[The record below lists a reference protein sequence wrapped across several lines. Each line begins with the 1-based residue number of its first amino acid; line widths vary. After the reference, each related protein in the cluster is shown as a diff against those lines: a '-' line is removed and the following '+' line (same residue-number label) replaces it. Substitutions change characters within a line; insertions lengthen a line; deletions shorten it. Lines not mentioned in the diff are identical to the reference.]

1 MKRLLIISGWAHST
15 HVIEP
20 IGKRFAHECKVELL
34 SGAEALQLTRLPEAD
49 AILTGSMGGLLA
61 FERLPSSCE
70 KVVILSGTA
79 CFCKKEGYTYG
90 TAERILDRMIAQLE
104 QDPTSLLDAF
114 FCNVH
119 APQKPSRQNR
129 PHPPTDLNALR
140 EGLLYLR
147 DTDLRTL
154 IPSLHLPVLLMHGTA
169 DKIIPVEAA
178 HWLDQHLPE
187 SQLITL
193 EGLGHALA
201 AHAFEQ
207 TMQAAEH
214 FLV

>member
-15 HVIEP
+15 HAIEP
-20 IGKRFAHECKVELL
+20 IGKRFAHQYKVELL
-34 SGAEALQLTRLPEAD
+34 SGAEALQRTRLPEAD

-61 FERLPSSCE
+61 FERLPLSCE
-70 KVVILSGTA
+70 KLILLSGTA
-79 CFCKKEGYTYG
+79 CFCKKEDYTHG
-90 TAERILDRMIAQLE
+90 TAERILDRMIDQLE
-104 QDPTSLLDAF
+104 KDPATLLDAF
-114 FCNVH
+114 FSNVH

-129 PHPPTDLNALR
+129 PHPPTDLHALR
-140 EGLLYLR
+140 EGLRYLR

-154 IPSLHLPVLLMHGTA
+154 IPSLNLPVLLMHGTA
-169 DKIIPVEAA
+169 DQIIPVDAA

-187 SQLITL
+187 SQLITY

>member
-15 HVIEP
+15 HAIEP
-20 IGKRFAHECKVELL
+20 IGKRFDHQFKVELL
-34 SGAEALQLTRLPEAD
+34 SGADALQRPHLPEAD

-79 CFCKKEGYTYG
+79 CFCKKEGYTCG

-104 QDPTSLLDAF
+104 QDPTSLLNAF
-114 FCNVH
+114 FSNVH

-129 PHPPTDLNALR
+129 LHPPNDFNALR

-147 DTDLRTL
+147 DTDLRSL
-154 IPSLHLPVLLMHGTA
+154 IPSLQLPVLLMHGTA
-169 DKIIPVEAA
+169 DQIIPVEAA

-187 SQLITL
+187 SQLITH

-214 FLV
+214 FLA

>member
-1 MKRLLIISGWAHST
+1 
-15 HVIEP
+15 
-20 IGKRFAHECKVELL
+20 
-34 SGAEALQLTRLPEAD
+34 
-49 AILTGSMGGLLA
+49 MGGLLA

-70 KVVILSGTA
+70 KVVLLSGTA
-79 CFCKKEGYTYG
+79 CFCKKESYTYG

-114 FCNVH
+114 FSNVH

-129 PHPPTDLNALR
+129 PHPPTDLNVLR

-147 DTDLRTL
+147 DTDLRSL
-154 IPSLHLPVLLMHGTA
+154 IPSLQLPVLLMHGIA
-169 DKIIPVEAA
+169 DQIIPVDAA

-187 SQLITL
+187 SQLITY

-214 FLV
+214 FWFEIANVGYAKSICASA

>member
-15 HVIEP
+15 HAIEP
-20 IGKRFAHECKVELL
+20 IGKHFAQQCKVELL
-34 SGAEALQLTRLPEAD
+34 SGADALQRPNLPKAD

-61 FERLPSSCE
+61 FERLPPTC
-70 KVVILSGTA
+70 KKIVLLSGTA
-79 CFCKKEGYTYG
+79 CFCKKEDYTHG
-90 TAERILDRMIAQLE
+90 TAERILDRMINQLE
-104 QDPTSLLDAF
+104 KDPATILDAF

-129 PHPPTDLNALR
+129 PHPPTDLHALR
-140 EGLLYLR
+140 EGLRYLR
-147 DTDLRTL
+147 DTDLRSR

-169 DKIIPVEAA
+169 DQIIPVDAA

-187 SQLITL
+187 SQLITY

>member
-15 HVIEP
+15 HAIEF
-20 IGKRFAHECKVELL
+20 IGKRFAHQCKVELL
-34 SGAEALQLTRLPEAD
+34 SGAEALQRTRLPEAD

-61 FERLPSSCE
+61 FERLPSSCK
-70 KVVILSGTA
+70 KVVLLSGTA
-79 CFCKKEGYTYG
+79 CFCKKEDYTHG
-90 TAERILDRMIAQLE
+90 TAERILDRMIDQLE
-104 QDPTSLLDAF
+104 KNPTALLDAF
-114 FCNVH
+114 FSNVH
-119 APQKPSRQNR
+119 FPQKPSRQNKQ
-129 PHPPTDLNALR
+129 HPATDLHALR

-147 DTDLRTL
+147 NTDLRHI
-154 IPSLHLPVLLMHGTA
+154 IPSIQLPVLLMHGTA
-169 DKIIPVEAA
+169 DQIIPVDAA

-187 SQLITL
+187 SQIITY

-207 TMQAAEH
+207 TMQAVEH

>member
-114 FCNVH
+114 FAMCTPHKNLAGKIDRIRPPILTPYERVYSIYATPIC
-119 APQKPSRQNR
+119 APSS
-129 PHPPTDLNALR
+129 PHYTYP
-140 EGLLYLR
+140 
-147 DTDLRTL
+147 
-154 IPSLHLPVLLMHGTA
+154 
-169 DKIIPVEAA
+169 
-178 HWLDQHLPE
+178 
-187 SQLITL
+187 
-193 EGLGHALA
+193 
-201 AHAFEQ
+201 FC
-207 TMQAAEH
+207 
-214 FLV
+214 

>member
-1 MKRLLIISGWAHST
+1 MKRLLIISGWAHSK
-15 HVIEP
+15 HAIEP
-20 IGKRFAHECKVELL
+20 IGKRFDHQFKVELL
-34 SGAEALQLTRLPEAD
+34 SGADALQRPHLPEAD

-70 KVVILSGTA
+70 KVVLLSGTA
-79 CFCKKEGYTYG
+79 CFCKKEGYTCG

-114 FCNVH
+114 FSNVH

-129 PHPPTDLNALR
+129 LYPPTDFNALR

-147 DTDLRTL
+147 DTDLRSL
-154 IPSLHLPVLLMHGTA
+154 IPSLQLPVLLMHGIA
-169 DKIIPVEAA
+169 DQIIPVDAA

-187 SQLITL
+187 SQLITY
-193 EGLGHALA
+193 ESLGHALA

>member
-15 HVIEP
+15 HAIEP
-20 IGKRFAHECKVELL
+20 IGKRLAHQYRVELL
-34 SGAEALQLTRLPEAD
+34 SGAEALQRAHLPEAD

-61 FERLPSSCE
+61 FERLPSSCK
-70 KVVILSGTA
+70 KVVLLSGTA
-79 CFCKKEGYTYG
+79 CFCKKEGYTHG
-90 TAERILDRMIAQLE
+90 TAERILDRMIHQLE
-104 QDPTSLLDAF
+104 KDPAALLDAF

-119 APQKPSRQNR
+119 APQKPSRQNKA
-129 PHPPTDLNALR
+129 HPPSDLHALR

-154 IPSLHLPVLLMHGTA
+154 IPTLQLPVLLMHGTA
-169 DKIIPVEAA
+169 DHIIPVGAA
-178 HWLDQHLPE
+178 LWLDQHLPE
-187 SQLITL
+187 SQLVTY

-207 TMQAAEH
+207 TMQAAER
-214 FLV
+214 FLA